1 MSENEKIQFAI
12 PTDPD
17 NYGSEF
23 QDSMIDEFEEFAEK
37 FLTDLGYDVET
48 YRVQEIPSDDDYDLR
63 LKVWTAYCNG

>member
-1 MSENEKIQFAI
+1 MNEKEKIQFAI

-23 QDSMIDEFEEFAEK
+23 QDYMIDEFEQFAKEFLSE
-37 FLTDLGYDVET
+37 LGYEVET
-48 YRVQEIPSDDDYDLR
+48 YKTQIIPSDDDYDLR